1 MVVAVFLSLPTL
13 PCPIS
18 FMTPR
23 FNYAFI
29 YPERFFVALG
39 FPYFCCFCSSG
50 IKKTYASRQSVLKI
64 VETVGTVCGKSCL
77 LVPFSPF
84 WHVLVVQNISEIS
97 KPVDKK
103 HNRSGASICI
113 AKATYLPIMWVCY
126 IALSNFLIY
135 QWQYESYLAA
145 AQSDAESL
153 PTQKGEHLCNYIC
166 WLLGIFVGTTGSCV
180 HKAIIYVC
188 RLG

>member
-1 MVVAVFLSLPTL
+1 VFLSLSTL

-23 FNYAFI
+23 FNYAI
-29 YPERFFVALG
+29 IDPESFFVAVG

-50 IKKTYASRQSVLKI
+50 IKKTYASHQSVLK
-64 VETVGTVCGKSCL
+64 KSL
-77 LVPFSPF
+77 KRLELSAGNLAFLYPFHHSDIF
-84 WHVLVVQNISEIS
+84 WSFKIFQKLANLWI
-97 KPVDKK
+97 KK

-113 AKATYLPIMWVCY
+113 AKATYLHIMWVCY

-166 WLLGIFVGTTGSCV
+166 WLLIIFVGTTGSCV
-180 HKAIIYVC
+180 HKAITYVC